1 MISEVENITKGL
13 VVSTVEF
20 DTSKKV
26 IGVSTKNLTPDPTGI
41 APLGKQGAFQV
52 EATETIDFT
61 QAINSAQAQVP
72 EPVAE
77 SIELPVL
84 GSNVEN
90 TGLKAPVTSDVIS
103 ENPVQVENPANLTGF
118 DIPNIETPQEETQQE
133 VPAEP
138 VAIDI
143 QMPEMPSVVVADEPS
158 GLNESLFEGAEIQKA
173 PVSILEETVPV
184 QEQVVPTP
192 EVSNVQETAVNIEMP
207 TIPSMGV
214 AEQPSTVE
222 NIMETIP
229 TTAPTEEIPA
239 FNIEM
244 PVINN
249 VDTTPA
255 IEPVEP
261 EQPKVEEAAPATVV
275 PTPMPIV
282 EETLPAAEEVLPVV
296 EEQVEA
302 EPTTVEQTVTEISE
316 EPIQEATKANS
327 ELDAED
333 IIKTYKESM
342 EAIVNNF
349 NKAQKELLEEFA
361 ETFRKINTLNKKE
374 IQSVA
379 EEKVVEKPVQMTA
392 PVEVPTAA
400 NAQIAPGNPLESAAF
415 EIIDAMS
422 APKM

>member
-118 DIPNIETPQEETQQE
+118 DIPNIETPQEEVQQE

-158 GLNESLFEGAEIQKA
+158 GLNESLFEGAEIQNA
-173 PVSILEETVPV
+173 PASILEETVPV
-184 QEQVVPTP
+184 QEQVVPTT

-214 AEQPSTVE
+214 PEQPSTVE

-261 EQPKVEEAAPATVV
+261 EHPKVEEAAPATVV

-302 EPTTVEQTVTEISE
+302 EPITVEQTVTEISE
-316 EPIQEATKANS
+316 EPIQETTKENS

-379 EEKVVEKPVQMTA
+379 EEKVIEQPVQMTA